1 MWSIKYDS
9 TELVNSTYNVSK
21 VLDDTTAPR
30 ELNISETE
38 GINGAIIINDRW
50 GSKQLKLKEF

>member
-30 ELNISETE
+30 ELNISEQRE
-38 GINGAIIINDRW
+38 
-50 GSKQLKLKEF
+50 